1 MKIHSNIRDYE
12 VHFCE
17 SGDFLGS
24 LSARF
29 KDCFCVVDANVQRFH
44 GDGCLR
50 AIAAVPPAVFPVA
63 EDRKT
68 LDAVMELYDLLI
80 TRTAKRNLT
89 LISIGGG
96 ILQDITGFAA
106 STLYRG
112 VNWIYVPTT
121 LLAQADSCIGSKTSL
136 NYKRFKNLIGT
147 FYPPS
152 EVFIYTPF
160 LATLEEVDF
169 FSGVG
174 EVVKLH
180 IMGGEG
186 TTRLLLER
194 FDALA
199 RREPEV
205 LHSAVEQSLRIKQG
219 YITEDEFDSGRRNML
234 NFGHCFGHAVE
245 FAADFQVPHGQA
257 VVVGMLLAN
266 LVARRRGLLSEELC
280 DFFARKLLLPSLRTR
295 IRPEFL
301 VPEVV
306 VEAMKRDKKRVGE
319 NLALIM
325 IDRRYQM
332 LRVNDLTPADAATA
346 LEELVPLLPIR

>member
-17 SGDFLGS
+17 TDDFLDG
-24 LSARF
+24 LKRF
-29 KDCFCVVDANVQRFH
+29 KERFYVVDANVHRCH
-44 GDGCLR
+44 AGGCLR
-50 AIAAVPPAVFPVA
+50 GIAAEAPLVFPVS
-63 EDRKT
+63 EERKS
-68 LDAVMELYDLLI
+68 LDAVLELYDLL
-80 TRTAKRNLT
+80 TARAAKRNLT
-89 LISIGGG
+89 LISVGGG

-112 VNWIYVPTT
+112 INWIYVPTT

-147 FYPPS
+147 FYPPA

-160 LATLEEVDF
+160 LATLDEVDF

-180 IMGGEG
+180 IMGGED
-186 TTRLLLER
+186 TTRLLIER

-199 RREPEV
+199 RREPAA
-205 LHSAVEQSLRIKQG
+205 LQFAVEQSLRIKQG

-234 NFGHCFGHAVE
+234 NFGHCFGHAIE
-245 FAADFQVPHGQA
+245 SAADFAVPHGQA
-257 VVVGMLLAN
+257 VVVGILLAN
-266 LVARRRGLLSEELC
+266 IVARRRGLLSERLC
-280 DFFARKLLLPSLRTR
+280 DFFARELLLPSLRTR

-301 VPEVV
+301 APEAV
-306 VEAMKRDKKRVGE
+306 VEAMKKDKKRVGE

-325 IDRRYQM
+325 IDERYTM
-332 LRVNDLTPADAATA
+332 LRVSDLTPADAAIA
-346 LEELVPLLPIR
+346 LEELTPMLPAP

>member
-17 SGDFLGS
+17 TDEFLGG
-24 LSARF
+24 LKRF
-29 KDCFCVVDANVQRFH
+29 KECFYAVDANVYRCH
-44 GDGCLR
+44 AGGCLR
-50 AIAAVPPAVFPVA
+50 EIASEAPVVFPIS
-63 EDRKT
+63 EDRKS
-68 LDAVMELYDLLI
+68 LDAVLELYDLMT
-80 TRTAKRNLT
+80 TRAAKRNLT

-112 VNWIYVPTT
+112 INWIYVPTT

-160 LATLEEVDF
+160 LTTLDEIDF

-186 TTRLLLER
+186 TTGLLIEQ
-194 FDALA
+194 FEAIA
-199 RREPEV
+199 CREPAA

-234 NFGHCFGHAVE
+234 NFGHCFGHAIE
-245 FAADFQVPHGQA
+245 SASDFQVPHGQA
-257 VVVGMLLAN
+257 VVVGMMAAN
-266 LVARRRGLLSEELC
+266 IVARRRGLLSEQLC
-280 DFFARKLLLPSLRTR
+280 GFFARKLLLPSLRTR
-295 IRPEFL
+295 IQCEFL
-301 VPEVV
+301 APDIV
-306 VEAMKRDKKRVGE
+306 VEAMKKDKKRVGE

-325 IDRRYQM
+325 IDQRYQM
-332 LRVNDLTPADAATA
+332 LRVNDLTPADAAIA
-346 LEELVPLLPIR
+346 LEELVEMLPDT

>member
-17 SGDFLGS
+17 TGDFLGP
-24 LSARF
+24 LVARF
-29 KDCFCVVDANVQRFH
+29 KECCCVVDANVHRCH
-44 GDGCLR
+44 AGGCLR
-50 AIAAVPPAVFPVA
+50 EIAAAAPVVFPVC
-63 EDRKT
+63 EERKT
-68 LDAVMELYDLLI
+68 LDGVLELYDLL
-80 TRTAKRNLT
+80 TGRAAKRNLT
-89 LISIGGG
+89 LISVGGG

-112 VNWIYVPTT
+112 INWIYVPTT

-136 NYKRFKNLIGT
+136 NHKRFKNLIGT

-152 EVFIYTPF
+152 EVFIYAPF

-180 IMGGEG
+180 IMGGED
-186 TTRLLLER
+186 TTRLLIDR

-199 RREPEV
+199 RREPAV

-219 YITEDEFDSGRRNML
+219 YITDDEFDSGRRNML
-234 NFGHCFGHAVE
+234 NFGHCFGHAIE
-245 FAADFQVPHGQA
+245 SAADFQVPHGQA

-266 LVARRRGLLSEELC
+266 VVRRCGLLSERLC
-280 DFFARKLLLPSLRTR
+280 DFFARELLLPSLRTP
-295 IRPEFL
+295 IRREFL
-301 VPEVV
+301 APEVV
-306 VEAMKRDKKRVGE
+306 VEAMKKDKSVWAK
-319 NLALIM
+319 
-325 IDRRYQM
+325 
-332 LRVNDLTPADAATA
+332 TWH
-346 LEELVPLLPIR
+346 